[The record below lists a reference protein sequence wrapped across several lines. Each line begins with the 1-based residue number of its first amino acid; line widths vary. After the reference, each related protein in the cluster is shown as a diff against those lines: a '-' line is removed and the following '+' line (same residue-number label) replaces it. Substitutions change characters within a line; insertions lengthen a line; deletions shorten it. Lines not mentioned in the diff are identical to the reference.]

1 MGARTGLGCVM
12 AFAVVVALAA
22 AAGGAG
28 GTVGAQA
35 ASGCKKN
42 YAYSGLQEAKP
53 RSGMRARLTS
63 LGAPGVKVG
72 HVAGWIGVGGAGAGP
87 KGEDEWLQIGYSGF
101 DDGHA
106 EIYYEVAAPG
116 KPPTYHTVKAKLSPT
131 ENHLISV
138 LEVGD
143 KKGSWRVWMDGK
155 AVSPVISLPNS
166 HGRFA
171 PQAIGETWNA
181 GTTTCN
187 HYGYGFHDV
196 QVATAPGGAWAAGVK
211 GYVWTD
217 SENTTKKV
225 KNASFEA
232 RSVASTAPA
241 DDGPP
246 LLGALASR
254 LAGRPLTVRCV
265 SQEVPVREQPAGN
278 LLLSRTVCERLL
290 GYALA
295 EPAAPRAD
303 SAAGV
308 AVVLT
313 ALGFLRGVVRADH
326 VSVGQ
331 LDCRAVGGLRRA
343 FRALGATTDQT
354 LALRSALLRARAKIR
369 PSLALPPSCPIH

>member
-1 MGARTGLGCVM
+1 M
-12 AFAVVVALAA
+12 AAD
-22 AAGGAG
+22 
-28 GTVGAQA
+28 
-35 ASGCKKN
+35 
-42 YAYSGLQEAKP
+42 
-53 RSGMRARLTS
+53 RL
-63 LGAPGVKVG
+63 LRVRHG
-72 HVAGWIGVGGAGAGP
+72 
-87 KGEDEWLQIGYSGF
+87 Q
-101 DDGHA
+101 A

-131 ENHLISV
+131 EKHLISV

-232 RSVASTAPA
+232 RSVASTAPT

-254 LAGRPLTVRCV
+254 LAGRPLTVQCV
-265 SQEVPVREQPAGN
+265 SQEEPVREQPAGN

-313 ALGFLRGVVRADH
+313 ALGFLRGVVPRRPRIGRPARLPGGRRALPGVPRARGDDRPGTRAALRASPRPGEDP
-326 VSVGQ
+326 SVA
-331 LDCRAVGGLRRA
+331 RAPPELPDSLNASRRSSSRSGANDSLVGAALGLRQCSEMSFDWRCRTRFPLIA
-343 FRALGATTDQT
+343 IAIAKKSGRVVAELPAS
-354 LALRSALLRARAKIR
+354 SA
-369 PSLALPPSCPIH
+369 PFTPW

>member
-1 MGARTGLGCVM
+1 MGTRTGFGCIM

-22 AAGGAG
+22 AAGGVG

-53 RSGMRARLTS
+53 RSGMRARLAS

-106 EIYYEVAAPG
+106 EIYYELAAPG
-116 KPPTYHTVKAKLSPT
+116 KPPTYHTVKAKLGPT
-131 ENHLISV
+131 ENHLIGV

-143 KKGSWRVWMDGK
+143 KKGSWRVWLDGK

-196 QVATAPGGAWAAGVK
+196 QVATAPGGAWGAGVK

-225 KNASFEA
+225 ASASFEA
-232 RSVASTAPA
+232 RSIASTPPA

-265 SQEVPVREQPAGN
+265 SEEAPVREQPTGT

-295 EPAAPRAD
+295 EPAVPRAD

-308 AVVLT
+308 AIVLT
-313 ALGFLRGVVRADH
+313 ALDFLRGVARAGH
-326 VSVGQ
+326 ASAAQ
-331 LDCRAVGGLRRA
+331 LDCRAVGGLYRA
-343 FRALGATTDQT
+343 FRALGATGDQA
-354 LALRSALLRARAKIR
+354 LAVRSALLRARAKIR
-369 PSLALPPSCPIH
+369 PALALRPSCPIH